1 MKKIILILVSLF
13 MIFGCIE
20 YESKDVA
27 DKNRIFKSDNNFYV
41 YYNGKF
47 IEIPKGTYIANDKK
61 IENYYIKKIVNKSEL
76 LNDLNKYF
84 PDRIEYVTK
93 GEKPKESIKLPVITS
108 DGKTYIDSVKLEKLL
123 AELPTRVAQ
132 NDKENIVAEDKP
144 VSLEGKKIEILNAN
158 GIDGFASSL
167 GDALMAKFKIVY
179 NAENYTQE
187 ENYSYIINN
196 KLDDNAA
203 NELLSSLSIKYIKKM
218 KPGQIKPDADL
229 VIITG
234 KDTETGFK
242 TEIMSAAE
250 NSAITEK
257 LKAYT
262 PVFTKADKY
271 KDIDLKKLT
280 GIQINYN
287 PEDYYTAYKLGKL
300 LNTTN
305 LVEDASLKDSI
316 IILTK
321 D

>member
-84 PDRIEYVTK
+84 PDKIEYVTK

-123 AELPTRVAQ
+123 VELPTRVAKD
-132 NDKENIVAEDKP
+132 DKENIVAEEKP

>member
-20 YESKDVA
+20 YESKDVG

-84 PDRIEYVTK
+84 PDKIEYVTK

-123 AELPTRVAQ
+123 AELPIRVVQ
-132 NDKENIVAEDKP
+132 EDKESIVAEEKP

-167 GDALMAKFKIVY
+167 GDALQAKFKIAY
-179 NAENYTQE
+179 NAENYSQE
-187 ENYSYIINN
+187 ENYSYVINN
-196 KLDDNAA
+196 KLDDNAV
-203 NELLSSLSIKYIKKM
+203 NELLSSLSLKYIKKM

-242 TEIMSAAE
+242 TEIMSAGE
-250 NSAITEK
+250 TTTILDK
-257 LKAYT
+257 LKAYS
-262 PVFTKADKY
+262 PVYTKSDKY
-271 KDIDLKKLT
+271 KDIDLKKIT

>member
-84 PDRIEYVTK
+84 PDKIEYVTK

-123 AELPTRVAQ
+123 VELPTRVAQ
-132 NDKENIVAEDKP
+132 NDKENIVAEEKP

-300 LNTTN
+300 LNTTY

>member
-20 YESKDVA
+20 YESNDVA
-27 DKNRIFKSDNNFYV
+27 DRNRIFKSDNNFYV

-84 PDRIEYVTK
+84 PDKIEYVTK

-123 AELPTRVAQ
+123 AELPVRVAKD
-132 NDKENIVAEDKP
+132 DKENIVSEEKP

-158 GIDGFASSL
+158 GVDGFASSL
-167 GDALMAKFKIVY
+167 GDALKAKFKIVY

-196 KLDDNAA
+196 KLEENAV
-203 NELLSSLSIKYIKKM
+203 NELLSSLSLKYIKKM
-218 KPGQIKPDADL
+218 KPGQIKPDADM

-242 TEIMSAAE
+242 TEVMSAAE